1 MAFIFWLLF
10 FCFSFF
16 NFCYPLASHPSI
28 CQSCEH
34 IFRISCSYQLKSV
47 STLSRKRWHFS
58 WNCQRFNFISV
69 PIVVRPCH
77 FISSKSLIRTALQE
91 LSVNFMWLLINNLQ
105 VVNNGKNETQNESY
119 SIVSNNK
126 NNDFILISNHKSEQ
140 TDMHNGWIPNH
151 RKRVEHSTSRWRHN
165 FGHI

>member
-1 MAFIFWLLF
+1 MAFIFWLLSF
-10 FCFSFF
+10 VLASFF
-16 NFCYPLASHPSI
+16 LIFVS
-28 CQSCEH
+28 QSCEH

-69 PIVVRPCH
+69 PTVVRPCH
-77 FISSKSLIRTALQE
+77 IIFSKSLIRTASQE

-140 TDMHNGWIPNH
+140 TDRQTYIHIGWIPNH